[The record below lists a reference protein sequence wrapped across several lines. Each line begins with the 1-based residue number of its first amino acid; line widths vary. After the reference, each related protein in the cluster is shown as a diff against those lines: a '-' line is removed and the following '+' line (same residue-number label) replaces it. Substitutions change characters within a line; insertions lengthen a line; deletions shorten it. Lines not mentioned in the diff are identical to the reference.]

1 MVPCNLRFRGDF
13 EKFGTQKSRETN
25 LSIRTVAANKLSS
38 KKNAGRL
45 RYHTLKLSMQSGNCH
60 TEFSLDASESVG
72 AELDQ
77 TQIVRYKPK
86 VHTFFHHQ
94 SANAH
99 NSALHESRG
108 DAKSEVEHEVPLEDV
123 SDGVVS

>member
-1 MVPCNLRFRGDF
+1 M
-13 EKFGTQKSRETN
+13 
-25 LSIRTVAANKLSS
+25 
-38 KKNAGRL
+38 
-45 RYHTLKLSMQSGNCH
+45 
-60 TEFSLDASESVG
+60 DASESVG

-77 TQIVRYKPK
+77 TQIVRYKTK

-123 SDGVVS
+123 SDGVVSWHRVGPAIELGTRITTVGVCHHANLVQTD